1 MLSKEEKILI
11 VDDMRMIRKSITKIL
26 GEIGYDNVIFAEN
39 GEQAV
44 SKHKEEKPGMI
55 FLDVVMPKMT
65 GDEALELIREA
76 DANVPIVMLTSVAD
90 KTLMDKCQRLGIS
103 GYVLKPVTQDNGPD
117 LLFNYLANA

>member
-44 SKHKEEKPGMI
+44 TKHREEKPGMI

>member
-1 MLSKEEKILI
+1 
-11 VDDMRMIRKSITKIL
+11 
-26 GEIGYDNVIFAEN
+26 
-39 GEQAV
+39 
-44 SKHKEEKPGMI
+44 MI